1 MSNLFR
7 NIKKHIYKEHVFYI
21 GILILIGLYFYTK
34 QHDGFTTTSQVEK
47 IVVFDLDETLGHF
60 AEISIFCNALEH
72 FYNMK
77 LTDQNYFAIFDH
89 YPEYF
94 RTNIF
99 QCLELLKKAKE
110 KGICSRV
117 VIYTNNNGEKEWTNR
132 IKTYL
137 EKKIKYPLFDQ
148 VIATWKI
155 GEKVIEPKRTTFEKT
170 YEDLMRCLG
179 ITEEIQICFI
189 DNMHHPKMLHPNI
202 FYIQCSDYIINVPNK
217 ILVGKY
223 LKGDQRFL
231 EFFSKNHK
239 KYAKTHV
246 TQKDI
251 TIGDNLY
258 AYLEAFIN
266 GGEVLGQQV
275 KL

>member
-1 MSNLFR
+1 MG
-7 NIKKHIYKEHVFYI
+7 IYY
-21 GILILIGLYFYTK
+21 YTK
-34 QHDGFTTTSQVEK
+34 LQDGFTSASNVEK

-60 AEISIFCNALEH
+60 AELSIFCNALEH
-72 FYNMK
+72 FYKTK

-89 YPEYF
+89 FPEYF

-110 KGICSRV
+110 NGLCSRV
-117 VIYTNNNGEKEWTNR
+117 VIYTNNNGEKKWTNR

-137 EKKIKYPLFDQ
+137 EKKINYPLFDQ

-155 GEKVIEPKRTTFEKT
+155 GERIIEPKRTTFEKT
-170 YEDLMRCLG
+170 YNDLIRCLS
-179 ITEEIQICFI
+179 ITEKGSKICFI
-189 DNMHHPKMLHPNI
+189 DNMHHPKMIHPNV
-202 FYIQCSDYIINVPNK
+202 FYIQCSDYIINIPNK
-217 ILVGKY
+217 KLVGKY
-223 LKGDQRFL
+223 LNNDPRFL
-231 EFFSKNHK
+231 DFFSKNHK
-239 KYAKTHV
+239 KYAKTHI

-258 AYLEAFIN
+258 SYLKAFIN
-266 GGEVLGQQV
+266 GEGALGQQV